1 MEALTLR
8 VAVAEDEKTSRQ
20 KILDY
25 LLNYQNAGTVR
36 FEISEFEDGEKLVK
50 NYQPIYDIIFL
61 DIEMPR
67 LDGMKAAEYI
77 RQKDEHVIL
86 VFITNVAR
94 YAVKGYEV
102 QALDYILKPV
112 SYESFSAKLD
122 RVVKM
127 AVRREEK
134 SIVLNTGSDLRKV
147 PISHNLYVEVL
158 RHQVVYHLEEG
169 EVVLRGSLKD
179 AEDLLSGCG
188 FEKCNSCYLVN
199 LRHVRGIREGN
210 ALVGSDELQ
219 ISRAR
224 KKPFLQAVTAYIA
237 SV

>member
-1 MEALTLR
+1 MEALTLH
-8 VAVAEDEKTSRQ
+8 VAVAEDEKASRR
-20 KILDY
+20 KIVEY
-25 LLNYQNAGTVR
+25 LQNYQNAGTVR
-36 FEISEFEDGEKLVK
+36 FEISEFEDGEDLV
-50 NYQPIYDIIFL
+50 NSYQPVYDIIFL
-61 DIEMPR
+61 DIEMPK

-127 AVRREEK
+127 AARREEK
-134 SIVLNTGSDLRKV
+134 SIVINTGSDLRKV
-147 PISHNLYVEVL
+147 PVSHILYVEVL

-179 AEDLLSGCG
+179 AEDLLNGCG

-199 LRHVRGIREGN
+199 LRHVRGIRDGN

-224 KKPFLQAVTAYIA
+224 KKPFLQALTAYIA

>member
-1 MEALTLR
+1 MEALTLH

-50 NYQPIYDIIFL
+50 NYQPVFDIIFL

-122 RVVKM
+122 R
-127 AVRREEK
+127 
-134 SIVLNTGSDLRKV
+134 G
-147 PISHNLYVEVL
+147 
-158 RHQVVYHLEEG
+158 G
-169 EVVLRGSLKD
+169 
-179 AEDLLSGCG
+179 
-188 FEKCNSCYLVN
+188 
-199 LRHVRGIREGN
+199 
-210 ALVGSDELQ
+210 
-219 ISRAR
+219 
-224 KKPFLQAVTAYIA
+224 KKHR
-237 SV
+237 S